1 MSDYFAAINEAIRNG
16 TPLPK
21 PSRPRKRVPVR
32 APRPLCICGHPEVG
46 HGSIDGSP
54 VRCFNCRC
62 NAWQDSGR
70 TEDPD
75 QIPYR
80 LVDVPSERDEMT

>member
-1 MSDYFAAINEAIRNG
+1 MSDAFAAINDAIRNG

-21 PSRPRKRVPVR
+21 PSRPYKRVPVR
-32 APRPLCICGHPEVG
+32 DPRPLCTCGHTNDG
-46 HGSIDGSP
+46 HGSIGLSP
-54 VRCFNCRC
+54 VRCLNCRC